1 VKISKHIT
9 SPDQLKKNLKHATVQ
24 QTDIKSKNVCELQ
37 VEIQLSTLLSS
48 RISSPSPTSP
58 VGSYNHLNLL
68 LQDSVHNTVTVHS
81 DTIQCEQKTA
91 AWNALATFTSL
102 LDTIQAQQFTTM

>member
-1 VKISKHIT
+1 M
-9 SPDQLKKNLKHATVQ
+9 SPDLLKKNLKHATVQ

-48 RISSPSPTSP
+48 RISSPFPISP

-81 DTIQCEQKTA
+81 DTIQCEQGTA
-91 AWNALATFTSL
+91 ARNALATFTSL
-102 LDTIQAQQFTTM
+102 LDTIQAQQFTM